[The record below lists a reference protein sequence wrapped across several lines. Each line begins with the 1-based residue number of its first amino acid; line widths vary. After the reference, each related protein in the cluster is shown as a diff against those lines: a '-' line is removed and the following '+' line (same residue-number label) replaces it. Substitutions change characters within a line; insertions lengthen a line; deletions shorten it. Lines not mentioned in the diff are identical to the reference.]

1 MASCVTLLAP
11 VLSILLPPP
20 LPLRLQVIQ
29 AQAEL
34 SVEEGQLA
42 GALLGERG
50 ESGLGLEAGDV
61 VTQPQC
67 GDVFT

>member
-1 MASCVTLLAP
+1 M
-11 VLSILLPPP
+11 
-20 LPLRLQVIQ
+20 IQ

-67 GDVFT
+67 GDVFTSHYDMLYDCNIVTGVHSSLSLICFL